1 MSDDDA
7 PIVEL
12 KAWTG
17 PWNAE
22 DSDANL
28 KADVAAHSLL
38 DPLQTLSALSRDT
51 GIPVGALARY
61 VLSRWA
67 TAGSGGLLEIGPTMV
82 HRLWAP
88 VAEAESINDDSA
100 RLAAYHQLR
109 EMLSWLRFPLEQHD
123 AYPEQRPEPIEGT
136 SLSRSKRRG
145 RSRPEE
151 LFSPNQNVK
160 PASNGGR

>member
-1 MSDDDA
+1 MSESGA

-17 PWNAE
+17 PWSPD

-38 DPLQTLSALSRDT
+38 DPLQTLSGLSRST
-51 GIPVGALARY
+51 GIPVGALAHY

-67 TAGSGGLLEIGPTMV
+67 TEGSGGLLEIGPTMV
-82 HRLWAP
+82 RRLWAP
-88 VAEAESINDDSA
+88 TAEAESINDDSE

-109 EMLSWLRFPLEQHD
+109 EMLSWLRFPLEHDD
-123 AYPEQRPEPIEGT
+123 AYPEQA
-136 SLSRSKRRG
+136 
-145 RSRPEE
+145 
-151 LFSPNQNVK
+151 K
-160 PASNGGR
+160 PVAQTHR